1 MIIDHLNGSF
11 SDNEIARFENISARP
26 HYHHLQAEKK
36 KKIGLIMLAGGAV
49 LFHIFPEV
57 ASSNSV
63 IVNQKYYRKCSL

>member
-49 LFHIFPEV
+49 LFHI
-57 ASSNSV
+57 
-63 IVNQKYYRKCSL
+63 